1 MNLLSTI
8 HGGAA
13 EGLKK
18 SSATFDCQ
26 WRRIDTEGHTMTRH
40 LVADLWF
47 FVSKTG
53 GSTETWQPDALFLS
67 SALHISLFG
76 SPSRLSFL
84 LLFSSKGFRCC
95 GRTGRSGS
103 TTLAA
108 SHISLTGRRSD
119 DIARLDAYFRFCT
132 PSTSRSFW
140 IVGPEDLGREGVWG
154 QRWVVELNGVTR

>member
-1 MNLLSTI
+1 MDLLSTI

-18 SSATFDCQ
+18 VRPRLIVNGAELTQRF
-26 WRRIDTEGHTMTRH
+26 I
-40 LVADLWF
+40 LWPGTWSPTSGL

-53 GSTETWQPDALFLS
+53 GGTETRQPDALFLS

-84 LLFSSKGFRCC
+84 LLFYSKGFRRC

-108 SHISLTGRRSD
+108 SYISLTGRRSD
-119 DIARLDAYFRFCT
+119 DKARLGAYFRICT

-140 IVGPEDLGREGVWG
+140 IVGPEDLGGEGVWG

>member
-26 WRRIDTEGHTMTRH
+26 WRQIDTEGHTMARH

-53 GSTETWQPDALFLS
+53 GRTETRQPDALFLS
-67 SALHISLFG
+67 SALYISLF
-76 SPSRLSFL
+76 PSL
-84 LLFSSKGFRCC
+84 LAFPFYFFSIRKASVV
-95 GRTGRSGS
+95 
-103 TTLAA
+103 AA
-108 SHISLTGRRSD
+108 
-119 DIARLDAYFRFCT
+119 AR
-132 PSTSRSFW
+132 
-140 IVGPEDLGREGVWG
+140 EDRGV
-154 QRWVVELNGVTR
+154 RP